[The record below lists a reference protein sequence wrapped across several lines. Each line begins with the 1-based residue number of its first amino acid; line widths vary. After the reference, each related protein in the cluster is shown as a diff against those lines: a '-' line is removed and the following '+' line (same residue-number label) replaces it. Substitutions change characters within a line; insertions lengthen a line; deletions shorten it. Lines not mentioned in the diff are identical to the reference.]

1 MRSNIENIKKK
12 LKSKFYYDYEI
23 YKHTWFNTG
32 GKAHIFCLVYDEKE
46 LEIILNNIG
55 DLRYQI
61 IGAGSN
67 VLIRDKG
74 FDGIIFKLGKL
85 FNHMSIQNNFI
96 NVGAGILDIN
106 FSKFAQIHSIKNL
119 EFYAGIPGSIGGA
132 IKMNAGCYGSETK
145 RVLKNIKTINN
156 KGEINF
162 FTNNQLNFKYRE
174 SSLSDKDIVI
184 SAQYK
189 LEYGEKEEIDK
200 NIYEIKL
207 KREQSQPLRTKTGGS
222 TFKNPANNYA
232 AKLIEMAGCK
242 KMNVGDAYVSTKHAN
257 FLINTNKASA
267 EDIEELGLRIID
279 KVFKKFQIKLEWEI
293 QILGI

>member
-1 MRSNIENIKKK
+1 MHNNIEKIKKI

-23 YKHTWFNTG
+23 YKHTWFKTG
-32 GKAHIFCLVYDEKE
+32 GKAYIFCLVYDEKE

-55 DLRYQI
+55 DLQYQI

-85 FNHMSIQNNFI
+85 FNHISIQENFI
-96 NVGAGILDIN
+96 CVGAGILDIN
-106 FSKFAQIHSIKNL
+106 LSKFAQMHSVKNL
-119 EFYAGIPGSIGGA
+119 EFYAGIPGTIGGA

-162 FTNNQLNFKYRE
+162 LTNNKLNLKYRG
-174 SSLSDKDIVI
+174 SSLSDNDIVI

-189 LEYGEKEEIDK
+189 LDYGEKEEIDK

-222 TFKNPANNYA
+222 TFKNPENNYA

-242 KMNVGDAYVSTKHAN
+242 KMSVGDAFVSSKHAN
-257 FLINTNKASA
+257 FLINTNRASA

-279 KVFKKFQIKLEWEI
+279 KVFDKFQIKLEWEI
-293 QILGI
+293 KILGI